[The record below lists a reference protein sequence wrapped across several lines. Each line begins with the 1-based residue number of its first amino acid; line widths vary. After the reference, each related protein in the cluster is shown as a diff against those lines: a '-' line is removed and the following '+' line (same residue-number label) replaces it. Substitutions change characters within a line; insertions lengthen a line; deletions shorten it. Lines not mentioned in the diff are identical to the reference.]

1 MDAIIGDVATVV
13 GLVTT
18 LASTYFGYLGVRHLI
33 RRRHAGRP
41 EGEPVAEPSA
51 EPTGGSAA
59 HPGDDR
65 SGGQGTYDVFV
76 SYADTESD
84 AAERLAGCL
93 REVDASVFLVRWV
106 EPGLI
111 PLMEAE
117 RALDGAA
124 LGVLLFG
131 RTTMDD
137 ARIADEYAALLQRAH
152 QGDLRFVPAPVDDVT
167 LPAFAAVRQPVDLR
181 APGSARYDAEVGRLV
196 RIVRGRR
203 RVPDA

>member
-1 MDAIIGDVATVV
+1 MDGIIGDVATAV

-33 RRRHAGRP
+33 RRRHGGRP
-41 EGEPVAEPSA
+41 EGEPVAQPLSG
-51 EPTGGSAA
+51 PTGSVAA
-59 HPGDDR
+59 PGDNR
-65 SGGQGTYDVFV
+65 PGAQGAYDVFV
-76 SYADTESD
+76 SYADTESG

-93 REVDASVFLVRWV
+93 READASVFLVRWV

-117 RALDGAA
+117 RALEGAA

-152 QGDLRFVPAPVDDVT
+152 QGGLRFVPAPVDDVT

-181 APGSARYDAEVGRLV
+181 APGSARYEAEVGRLM